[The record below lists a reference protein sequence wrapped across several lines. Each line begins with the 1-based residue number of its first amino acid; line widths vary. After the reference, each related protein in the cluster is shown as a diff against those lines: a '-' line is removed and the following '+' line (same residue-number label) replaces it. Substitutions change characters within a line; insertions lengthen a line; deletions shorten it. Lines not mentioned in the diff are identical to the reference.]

1 MFAESDYD
9 GLAASAVAAAE
20 GSVKK
25 KEQSGER
32 AVGRAKVKLDGHKY
46 LG

>member
-1 MFAESDYD
+1 MFVETDYD
-9 GLAASAVAAAE
+9 GLAASC
-20 GSVKK
+20 GDRRKGIRKK
-25 KEQSGER
+25 KKSRER